1 MKMDGHTTLM
11 RVLLSVVIL
20 SEGCRSDVR
29 CRNDKGQEVDWFIL
43 YKLPRRD
50 NDGLTYFYMDEH
62 TDGWKRS
69 KEKINSKSGSV
80 ANTLKPLLDFY
91 DRKTEG
97 FGFLLYNDQPPNQ
110 KTVSA
115 SFGHSK
121 GVVMLDKK
129 TGVWLSHSTPKFPT
143 FQSKDFW
150 PDSGN
155 ANAQTFLCVT
165 FAYEK
170 FKHIGLQ
177 LKYIHAYSYDSDL
190 PPFFHEELKCVAQRS
205 CYPKREPWFNVLN
218 LTSMGNRVFLSFAKY
233 TRFGDDL
240 YSGLITNNMPQ
251 DLFAKSWGKM
261 REPLP
266 SNCSSSIPHHVYN
279 VQEVKLPLQ
288 KPFNTTMDHSKWCVT
303 SAGDWTCIA
312 DMNRER
318 SQMGR
323 GGGAI
328 CIQDP
333 IVVNSFRALI
343 SKYEDCRKPHDAAKR
358 REL

>member
-1 MKMDGHTTLM
+1 MKMDGRTTLM

-20 SEGCRSDVR
+20 SKGCHSDVR
-29 CRNDKGQEVDWFIL
+29 CRNDKGEEVDWFIL
-43 YKLPRRD
+43 YKLP
-50 NDGLTYFYMDEH
+50 NVNEDGLSYFYMDEG
-62 TDGWKRS
+62 TNGWKLS
-69 KEKINSKSGSV
+69 KEKINGKSGSM

-97 FGFLLYNDQPPNQ
+97 FGYLLYNDQPPNQ

-143 FQSKDFW
+143 YRSKDFW
-150 PDSGN
+150 PNSGN
-155 ANAQTFLCVT
+155 ANAQTFFCVT
-165 FAYEK
+165 FAYDQ
-170 FKHIGLQ
+170 FKDIGLQ
-177 LKYIHAYSYDSDL
+177 LKYIHAYSYDFHL
-190 PPFFHEELKCVAQRS
+190 PTTFHQELQCVAQRS
-205 CYPKREPWFNVLN
+205 CYPKSDPWFNVLN
-218 LTSMGNRVFLSFAKY
+218 LTSTKNRIFLSFAKY

-240 YSGLITNNMPQ
+240 YSGLIASNMPQ

-261 REPLP
+261 REPLA

-279 VQEVKLPLQ
+279 VKEVKLPGQ
-288 KPFNTTMDHSKWCVT
+288 KPFVTTMDHSKWCVT
-303 SAGDWTCIA
+303 SGGDWTCIA

-318 SQMGR
+318 SQMSR

-328 CIQDP
+328 CIKDP
-333 IVVNSFRALI
+333 IVAKTFRALI
-343 SKYEDCRKPHDAAKR
+343 SKYEVCKRPHDAAQSS
-358 REL
+358 EL